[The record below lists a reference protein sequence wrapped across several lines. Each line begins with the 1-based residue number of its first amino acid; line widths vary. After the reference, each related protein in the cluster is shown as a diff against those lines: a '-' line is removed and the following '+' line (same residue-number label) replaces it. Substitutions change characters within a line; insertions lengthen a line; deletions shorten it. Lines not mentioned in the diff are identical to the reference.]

1 VRPTEAVA
9 VAAGGLAAA
18 CGALILLLAAVISPS
33 GLAVVLLVYGT
44 LVVAGVAGI
53 VLMWHAAGRARRLG
67 VVDAKVA
74 VADALMVPGL
84 LWSANVAYGTQSR
97 AGDAAEVLAYAGL
110 GAAIVSL
117 LLWLY
122 ARVTAA

>member
-1 VRPTEAVA
+1 MRPTEAVA
-9 VAAGGLAAA
+9 VAAGGVAAA
-18 CGALILLLAAVISPS
+18 CGALILLLTAVISPS

-67 VVDAKVA
+67 VVDARLA

-84 LWSANVAYGTQSR
+84 LWSANVAYGTSGWP
-97 AGDAAEVLAYAGL
+97 GDVAEVLAYAGL

-122 ARVTAA
+122 ALVSAA